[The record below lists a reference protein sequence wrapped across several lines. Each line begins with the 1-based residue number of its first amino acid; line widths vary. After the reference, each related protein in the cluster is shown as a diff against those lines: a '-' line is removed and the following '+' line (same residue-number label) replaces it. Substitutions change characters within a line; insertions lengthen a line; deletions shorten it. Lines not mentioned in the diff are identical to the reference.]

1 MEFKNIDSSSIT
13 ECCEYLKINR
23 QDLPEVV
30 QSLKDLK
37 GLDKLVVARLNL
49 LLNADKAAIE
59 ACENIEQY
67 EKYLSTW
74 PDGLYHHF
82 AKHRIA
88 QLKAET
94 EEHAFYEKHKG
105 RIWECKKYLKKYP
118 YGKYSDEIRSIL
130 RRKRRVRNI
139 TFFGIVISALVIW
152 GIFSYEPLPTIDVP
166 SEINVSQYGDTIG
179 FDKYV
184 KGGIDD
190 DNIHLMYL
198 KTLNNGNRQTN
209 TIGKGKIVYRN
220 DNHKEVNLNGISS
233 SDCMNLDWPD
243 NSFSFLNDEYIIP
256 MNASSHERA
265 RKIHITAI
273 STLFGLVIRQK
284 TYVVNIKQQSG
295 SATYLQNA
303 NISAEWYLDILST
316 NKDLDGNETI
326 NLLVS
331 YYGSQGRVFPIFL
344 TTDGTY
350 ICVENS
356 APSWIAVEKHSDV
369 YGDSFPFY
377 ICVSKNRSAQN
388 RIGHVTFSC
397 GDKYIKLVLKQK
409 SGYASYFD
417 VGQDEIILGARE
429 VWEYTKGYY
438 HGIKTDGI
446 WDCEQQSGHDW
457 LRVGKDDIYN
467 GIRIFVKE
475 NNSLCSRSAM
485 ISISTI
491 NMGRKTIIIKQRSNR
506 TTTGKL
512 SLIK

>member
-1 MEFKNIDSSSIT
+1 MEFKNIDSLSIT

-30 QSLKDLK
+30 QSLEDLK
-37 GLDKLVVARLNL
+37 GLDKLVVARLNF

-59 ACENIEQY
+59 ACGSIEQY

-82 AKHRIA
+82 AKHRIV

-105 RIWECKKYLKKYP
+105 RIWGCKKYLKKYP
-118 YGKYSDEIRSIL
+118 DGKYSGEIRSIL

-166 SEINVSQYGDTIG
+166 SEINVSQYGDTIR

-198 KTLNNGNRQTN
+198 ETLNNSNRQTN
-209 TIGKGKIVYRN
+209 TIGKGKVVYRN
-220 DNHKEVNLNGISS
+220 DNHKDVNLNEISS
-233 SDCMNLDWPD
+233 SDYMNLDWPD
-243 NSFSFLNDEYIIP
+243 NFFSFLNDEYVIP
-256 MNASSHERA
+256 MNASPHERVK
-265 RKIHITAI
+265 KIHITAM
-273 STLFGLVIRQK
+273 SKLFGLVIQRK
-284 TYVVNIKQQSG
+284 TYVVSIKQQSG
-295 SATYLQNA
+295 LATYIQNA
-303 NISAEWYLDILST
+303 NIEDSMSFDILST
-316 NKDLDGNETI
+316 NKDLDGNKTI
-326 NLLVS
+326 NFSVQNEVKTLISL
-331 YYGSQGRVFPIFL
+331 YL

-356 APSWIAVEKHSDV
+356 DPSWISVEKGLSV
-369 YGDSFPFY
+369 YGDSFHFW
-377 ICVSKNRSAQN
+377 ISISDNRSIQN
-388 RIGHVTFSC
+388 RLGYVTFYC
-397 GDKYIKLVLKQK
+397 GDKYVKLVLKQK
-409 SGYASYFD
+409 SGCASYFD
-417 VGQDEIILGARE
+417 VGQDEIILNSGE

-446 WDCEQQSGHDW
+446 WDCEQQNGHDW
-457 LRVGKDDIYN
+457 LGVAKDHLYN
-467 GIRIFVKE
+467 GIRIFVRE
-475 NNSLCSRSAM
+475 NNSLCSREAM

-491 NMGRKTIIIKQRSNR
+491 NMGRKTIIIKQLGVGQGS
-506 TTTGKL
+506 
-512 SLIK
+512 